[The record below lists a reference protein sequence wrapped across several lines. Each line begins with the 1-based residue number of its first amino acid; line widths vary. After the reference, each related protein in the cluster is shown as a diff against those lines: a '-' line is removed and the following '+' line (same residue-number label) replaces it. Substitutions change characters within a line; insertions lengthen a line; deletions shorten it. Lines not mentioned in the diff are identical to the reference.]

1 MPSYPLWPSALAA
14 KAAGVVASWFK
25 TAPVPGPREVSAN
38 IYAYTYAPP
47 GSITY
52 EWNIIG
58 EIDNDSDD
66 GDKCAS
72 YFKARKWGR
81 GATWPAVF
89 EAQDMYEGTDGG
101 PLYVAELDYM
111 GPRGRRTTGA
121 GVLCVFGRSALG
133 PLRDPDDNGVSH
145 LDAYFRLVPYYWDF
159 GKTKIDY
166 FIRAEVKCEKAILSM
181 QGGDCIQLSDDP
193 AVPVHR
199 FDVQTGYVGY
209 WKGRLCV
216 WGVHA
221 VNGDVVQMREFA

>member
-1 MPSYPLWPSALAA
+1 MERGLWSSPAASA
-14 KAAGVVASWFK
+14 AAGTPYSDYKRAPSPS
-25 TAPVPGPREVSAN
+25 TAAVRGCRWV
-38 IYAYTYAPP
+38 YTYVPP
-47 GSITY
+47 GCKSY
-52 EWNIIG
+52 EWNLIA
-58 EIDNDSDD
+58 EVDNDASE
-66 GDKCAS
+66 GDVCAS
-72 YFKARKWGR
+72 YIKARKWGR

-89 EAQDMYEGTDGG
+89 EAQDMYEGADGG
-101 PLYVAELDYM
+101 PLHAVEIDYM

-145 LDAYFRLVPYYWDF
+145 LDTYFRLVPYYWDF

-166 FIRAEVKCEKAILSM
+166 FIRAEVKCEKAIISM
-181 QGGDCIQLSDDP
+181 QGGDCIQFSDDP

-199 FDVQTGYVGY
+199 FDPQTGYVGY

-221 VNGDVVQMREFA
+221 VNGDVVKMRTFA